1 MMKFCD
7 CRDVHGGRKA
17 APSLLSG
24 SMHKDKHARIVT
36 TLTLINMIVR
46 VYRLLGTKFS
56 AKDLNGTIRNYLSET
71 VTVLEELKK
80 RILNLLR

>member
-1 MMKFCD
+1 
-7 CRDVHGGRKA
+7 
-17 APSLLSG
+17 
-24 SMHKDKHARIVT
+24 MHKDKHARIVT